1 MYTIHDRW
9 KNNGMW
15 QKLSELKEIFVEP
28 KTNKDLFVVMTDYR
42 RVIEESS
49 SKSFRTTCG
58 AILFAV
64 CRGKVAEGID
74 FSDNEAR
81 CVLMVSN
88 ILIFIYI
95 FICMYTCIYIY
106 YIYIYIFLPL
116 CLLGWHTVSLTK

>member
-1 MYTIHDRW
+1 MNTIHDRW

-28 KTNKDLFVVMTDYR
+28 KNNKDLFVVMAEYR

-88 ILIFIYI
+88 ILNFYLHIHMCTF
-95 FICMYTCIYIY
+95 
-106 YIYIYIFLPL
+106 IYIYICYMYIFIPL
-116 CLLGWHTVSLTK
+116 CLLGWHTVSFTK

>member
-1 MYTIHDRW
+1 MCDSVPYGVLCFFSSYKTMNTIHDRW
-9 KNNGMW
+9 KNNGTW
-15 QKLSELKEIFVEP
+15 QKLAELKEIFVEP
-28 KTNKDLFVVMTDYR
+28 KNNKDLFVVMTEYR

-49 SKSFRTTCG
+49 SKSFRATCG

-88 ILIFIYI
+88 ILNFYLYMYI
-95 FICMYTCIYIY
+95 FT
-106 YIYIYIFLPL
+106 YIYIYIFLY
-116 CLLGWHTVSLTK
+116 

>member
-1 MYTIHDRW
+1 MNTIHDRW

-15 QKLSELKEIFVEP
+15 RKLSELKEIFVEP
-28 KTNKDLFVVMTDYR
+28 KTNKDLFIEMTKYR

-49 SKSFRTTCG
+49 SKSFRATHG

-81 CVLMVSN
+81 CVLAVSN
-88 ILIFIYI
+88 ILNFYLHIHMCI
-95 FICMYTCIYIY
+95 CIYIHNISLFFRLAY
-106 YIYIYIFLPL
+106 HIFYK
-116 CLLGWHTVSLTK
+116 TMTYR